1 MRRRSQALARRMKL
15 PTAPSLVDPN
25 ASASLV
31 QMAIRHIVL
40 LRWKAGAM
48 TEDRDRVVSELRR
61 LPGVIPQIRR
71 YLVEP
76 NSGSDLTN
84 FDLAIEGEF
93 DDMASYEIYRD
104 HPDHQAVIQTFIRP
118 ILEGRAALQISI

>member
-1 MRRRSQALARRMKL
+1 
-15 PTAPSLVDPN
+15 
-25 ASASLV
+25 
-31 QMAIRHIVL
+31 MAIRHIVL
-40 LRWKAGAM
+40 LKWK
-48 TEDRDRVVSELRR
+48 TEATPEERDRVVSELRR
-61 LPGVIPQIRR
+61 LPGVIPEIRR

-76 NSGSDLTN
+76 NRGSDVTN

-93 DDMASYEIYRD
+93 DDMASYVIYRD